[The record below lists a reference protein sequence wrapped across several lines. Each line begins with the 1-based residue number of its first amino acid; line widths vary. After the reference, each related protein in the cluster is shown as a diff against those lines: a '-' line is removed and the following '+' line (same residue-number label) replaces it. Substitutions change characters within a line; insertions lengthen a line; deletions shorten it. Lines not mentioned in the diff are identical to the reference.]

1 MTAGPLLIS
10 PEHPGTVIYVRVG
23 YSQPDNL
30 FRETPGQEGG
40 TMNERRQVPDRRAV
54 YVLFMIGF
62 FAIFSTTISKNPVLP
77 LFSQALDAGD
87 AVIGLVAA
95 VSPLAGILFSFPVG
109 VLSDHLG
116 KRRLLVASG
125 AVFLSAPLLY
135 LFISD
140 PLWLIPVRFFHGTAT
155 AILGPVIAAMIAVR
169 FPEKKGEVLGQY
181 SSATLIGRTLA
192 PLAGGAIIS
201 FFAVYPGLVPYRMV
215 YLAAAIAAVPV
226 AVLIL
231 FYREETP
238 APFKILPISVFRRGF
253 VAFFTNRRLRAT
265 ALADMATYFAFGAF
279 ETFLPLVLLSR
290 GMGAYQA
297 GILFAVQT
305 LFVAVTKPS
314 FGRIADRVDKRVQI
328 IMGLLVIG
336 CSVAAI
342 PFASAFAAFLL
353 ISSLLALGMSLSTVA
368 TSAYVADVARKEQM
382 GASMGALSSIMDI
395 GHSAGPLVTGI
406 IVAAGGFG
414 PGFFVSFL
422 IAVAVCGLFV
432 LSVREPAP
440 GVRSRGDGQ

>member
-1 MTAGPLLIS
+1 MI
-10 PEHPGTVIYVRVG
+10 
-23 YSQPDNL
+23 
-30 FRETPGQEGG
+30 GQHSAA
-40 TMNERRQVPDRRAV
+40 DRRTI
-54 YVLFMIGF
+54 YILFMIGF

-77 LFSQALDAGD
+77 LFSQALGAGD
-87 AVIGLVAA
+87 VVIGLVAA

-116 KRRLLVASG
+116 KRRLLIVSG
-125 AVFLSAPLLY
+125 AIFLSAPLLY

-140 PLWLIPVRFFHGTAT
+140 PLWLIPVRFFHGMAT
-155 AILGPVIAAMIAVR
+155 AILGPVIAAMIVVR
-169 FPEKKGEVLGQY
+169 FPGRKGEVLGQY

-192 PLAGGAIIS
+192 PLVGGVIIS
-201 FFAVYPGLVPYRMV
+201 FFVFYPGLVPYRMV
-215 YLAAAIAAVPV
+215 YLTAAIAAVPV

-231 FYREETP
+231 LYREETP
-238 APFKILPISVFRRGF
+238 APLTVLSFSAFRRSF
-253 VAFFTNRRLRAT
+253 VTFFANRRLRAT
-265 ALADMATYFAFGAF
+265 ALVDMATYFAFGAF

-305 LFVAVTKPS
+305 LIIAATKPS
-314 FGRIADRVDKRVQI
+314 FGRISDRVDKRIQI
-328 IMGLLVIG
+328 IVGLFVLG

-342 PFASAFAAFLL
+342 PFASAFTTFLL
-353 ISSLLALGMSLSTVA
+353 ISALLALGMSLSTVA
-368 TSAYVADVARKEQM
+368 TGVYVADVAQREQM

-406 IVAAGGFG
+406 IVAGGGFG

-422 IAVAVCGLFV
+422 IAVVVCGFFAV
-432 LSVREPAP
+432 SVREPALET
-440 GVRSRGDGQ
+440 GS